1 MARSWAKGSCAAD
14 TVPRLSRC
22 CHPVCVRVSRLW
34 AWYIERHILSECGGW
49 TRTQAFW
56 SPENSGV
63 LRCIYTALW
72 EKGLHRR
79 RAIRDECCNRPI
91 YKQRRMDPGPSAGT
105 PSSLA
110 FRPASRA
117 ILRPPASC
125 RPYSCLPPCTRA
137 AERPLVPLALTLH
150 LVRQPIK
157 DRRRPQ
163 VRPTKLK
170 NGAAETGAASPP
182 CERAPYARQA
192 APVLN
197 LRRISGTGDHRY
209 GIQGRVV

>member
-117 ILRPPASC
+117 HPPA
-125 RPYSCLPPCTRA
+125 PGFLPPILLPPTMHPRCRA
-137 AERPLVPLALTLH
+137 PA
-150 LVRQPIK
+150 
-157 DRRRPQ
+157 
-163 VRPTKLK
+163 RPTRTDPAPRSTANKRSTPPPS
-170 NGAAETGAASPP
+170 ETDEAQEW
-182 CERAPYARQA
+182 CC
-192 APVLN
+192 
-197 LRRISGTGDHRY
+197 
-209 GIQGRVV
+209 